1 MFPFDL
7 QICSLILFVS
17 VEFKSLFL
25 VFFNHIRTTHS
36 SLLNLATVITLL
48 LQRLALF
55 FLSCSPLAMYAYI
68 RICFDGKTKAKRIS
82 EKCACVCVCVYCARS
97 KRTNDMQTSANRRFA
112 LDGRICGIICFREI
126 YLFLASIRRIDFH
139 KNRFST
145 DNVQMSI
152 CLVRIMRLMLISTRD
167 EIRQNILFICS

>member
-82 EKCACVCVCVYCARS
+82 EKCACVCVCV
-97 KRTNDMQTSANRRFA
+97 
-112 LDGRICGIICFREI
+112 LREI
-126 YLFLASIRRIDFH
+126 KAYKRYANVGQSSVRSRWANMWYYLLSGNLFISSFYPA
-139 KNRFST
+139 NRFS
-145 DNVQMSI
+145 
-152 CLVRIMRLMLISTRD
+152 
-167 EIRQNILFICS
+167 

>member
-82 EKCACVCVCVYCARS
+82 EKCACVCV
-97 KRTNDMQTSANRRFA
+97 
-112 LDGRICGIICFREI
+112 LREI
-126 YLFLASIRRIDFH
+126 KAYKRYANVGQSSVRSRWANMWYYLLSGNLFISSFYPA
-139 KNRFST
+139 NRFS
-145 DNVQMSI
+145 
-152 CLVRIMRLMLISTRD
+152 
-167 EIRQNILFICS
+167 

>member
-55 FLSCSPLAMYAYI
+55 FLSSFAFYPVDLFTTCDVW
-68 RICFDGKTKAKRIS
+68 ICFDGKTKAKRIS
-82 EKCACVCVCVYCARS
+82 EKCACVCV
-97 KRTNDMQTSANRRFA
+97 
-112 LDGRICGIICFREI
+112 LREI
-126 YLFLASIRRIDFH
+126 KAYKRYANVGQSSVRSRWANMWYYLLSGNLFISSFYPA
-139 KNRFST
+139 NRFS
-145 DNVQMSI
+145 
-152 CLVRIMRLMLISTRD
+152 
-167 EIRQNILFICS
+167 